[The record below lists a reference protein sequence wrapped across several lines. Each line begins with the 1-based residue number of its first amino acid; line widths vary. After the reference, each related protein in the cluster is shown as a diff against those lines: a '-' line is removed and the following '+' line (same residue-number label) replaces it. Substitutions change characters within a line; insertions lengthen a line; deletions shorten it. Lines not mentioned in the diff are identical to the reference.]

1 MVPCANNTI
10 CKMFIP
16 RFLFLVNYYIMFN
29 SLKDFNNF
37 SFNQDYF
44 KLLTL
49 FLEMSRI
56 VIILGA
62 GVIGLTTA
70 VILQENGFHI
80 KIIAKNFPSDPV
92 HDSKTY
98 TSPL

>member
-1 MVPCANNTI
+1 MILVLIKIT
-10 CKMFIP
+10 F
-16 RFLFLVNYYIMFN
+16 RLF
-29 SLKDFNNF
+29 
-37 SFNQDYF
+37 
-44 KLLTL
+44 TL
-49 FLEMSRI
+49 FLEMSEI

-70 VILQENGFHI
+70 VILQENGFYV
-80 KIIAKNFPSDPV
+80 KIIAKNFPNDPV